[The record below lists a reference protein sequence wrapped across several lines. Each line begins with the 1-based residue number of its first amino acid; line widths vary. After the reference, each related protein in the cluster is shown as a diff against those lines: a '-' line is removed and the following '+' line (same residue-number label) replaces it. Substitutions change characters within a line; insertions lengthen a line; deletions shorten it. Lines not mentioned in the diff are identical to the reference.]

1 MKRAV
6 RAAVLIVGLVGTY
19 VAASV
24 PKVAAPD
31 GGPLPLC
38 PPKQTTTNCNLPPQ

>member
-19 VAASV
+19 VLAAV

-31 GGPLPLC
+31 GGPILLC
-38 PPKQTTTNCNLPPQ
+38 PPKQPNCSNNLPPQ